1 MAEKM
6 ITVVQTT
13 TFLKLVDYFFPKKD
27 DLDELINF
35 LAINPDAG
43 DVVPGTNGCR
53 KLRWPAKAKGSG
65 KRRGYRIYFEFIS
78 EQEEIWIHTVYA
90 KNEQEDLTMK
100 QRKNIRKSE

>member
-6 ITVVQTT
+6 ITVVQTS
-13 TFLKLVDYFFPKKD
+13 TFLKLADDFFPKKD

-43 DVVPGTNGCR
+43 DVVPNTGGCR
-53 KLRWPAKAKGSG
+53 KLRWPAKVKGAG
-65 KRRGYRIYFEFIS
+65 KRSGYRIYFEFIS
-78 EQEEIWIHTVYA
+78 DREEVWIHTVYA